1 MWRVLIVVLSS
12 ALAFA
17 AGGYKVK
24 GKVLAGGRTFDA
36 EVALSSEERAW
47 GLMERTEK
55 DFPADRCM
63 FFIGAEDRYQP
74 FWMKNCRIPLDMIWV
89 DRDGRVV
96 EIVEHAAPASPLLL
110 SEAAIPTFGGRVLSR
125 HVVEFRAGTV
135 KALKLKARD
144 RIGWLLKLDGGAT
157 EKGGLPIEERAAKA
171 GPKK

>member
-1 MWRVLIVVLSS
+1 MRRILILVLGS

-17 AGGYKVK
+17 AGGFKVK

-36 EVALSSEERAW
+36 EVALSPEERAW

-63 FFIGAEDRYQP
+63 FFIGEEDRHQP
-74 FWMKNCRIPLDMIWV
+74 FWMKNCRIPLDLVWV
-89 DRDGRVV
+89 DREGRVV
-96 EIVEHAAPASPLLL
+96 EIAEHAAPASPLL
-110 SEAAIPTFGGRVLSR
+110 SEASIPTFGGRVLSR

-135 KALKLKARD
+135 KTLKLKVRD
-144 RIGWLLKLDGGAT
+144 RIGWLLKTDGGTT
-157 EKGGLPIEERAAKA
+157 EKGGLPLEEKAAKP